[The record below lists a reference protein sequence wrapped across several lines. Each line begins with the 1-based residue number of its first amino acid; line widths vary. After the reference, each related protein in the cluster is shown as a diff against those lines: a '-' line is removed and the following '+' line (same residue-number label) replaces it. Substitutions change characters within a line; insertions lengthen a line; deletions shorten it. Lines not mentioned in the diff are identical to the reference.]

1 MNQPNRP
8 GQITYYDQ
16 LGVAPDA
23 SAEEIRDSFR
33 ALARL
38 LHPDQQTD
46 PQLKEAAERQMR
58 RLNLIYGAL
67 SDPERRQRY
76 DDELEDGY
84 PPAIIVGP
92 PPVRDLRKFIGRG
105 VWMAALLLSAGM
117 LIWLASDN
125 AVMPAFRERDEHPV
139 AVAPANQARPLVQ
152 PMVQHMV
159 PPLAQSPPNA
169 ARDSV
174 RLLAELKSVAAQ
186 RDVAL
191 NELARMQGIASPP
204 PETGGAIPASV
215 RNEASRSVQTMT
227 LTELPGAAKAPVS
240 IAPRAA
246 DIVETAR
253 RLTGFW
259 FYVKPRAGQ
268 NNKNRTLYPPE
279 YIEATL
285 TEENGRLYGRY
296 RSRFQIVDRA
306 IFPDVNFTF
315 SGVPNGSSLTSP
327 WIGPGGARG
336 ELTLKLM
343 ADNKLQ
349 VDWTAT
355 ELGSQQGL
363 VSGTALLTRRID

>member
-1 MNQPNRP
+1 MNQPNWP

-23 SAEEIRDSFR
+23 SAEEIRDAFR

-58 RLNLIYGAL
+58 RLNPIYSTL

-76 DDELEDGY
+76 DDDLEDGL

-105 VWMAALLLSAGM
+105 VWMAALLLSAGV

-139 AVAPANQARPLVQ
+139 AVAPANPARPVVQSPAQ
-152 PMVQHMV
+152 PMPH
-159 PPLAQSPPNA
+159 A

-174 RLLAELKSVAAQ
+174 RLLAELKSVVAQ
-186 RDVAL
+186 RDAAVNEVARL
-191 NELARMQGIASPP
+191 QGNTSPP

-215 RNEASRSVQTMT
+215 RNESSRSVQMMT
-227 LTELPGAAKAPVS
+227 LTELPGASKAPVGDL
-240 IAPRAA
+240 A
-246 DIVETAR
+246 ETAR

-259 FYVKPRAGQ
+259 FYIKPRAGQ

-279 YIEATL
+279 FIEATL
-285 TEENGRLYGRY
+285 TEESGTLYGKY

-306 IFPDVNFTF
+306 ISPDVNFTF

-327 WIGPGGARG
+327 WTGPGGARG